1 LISLCLLL
9 SCCLFSS
16 CASTIKEDNK
26 YHELSDKEILDHLL
40 HKQRYDKRIKP
51 PVVAGLRVNI
61 SVVLLSLSSPDESS
75 LHYEV
80 EFLMHQI
87 WTDARLVHDDG
98 ERFPYLNAI
107 HHHSDI
113 WKPDIYFIK
122 HGTFKEAISP
132 SNIAMRIHRNG
143 TVLYSMRRHLVL
155 NCEGDLH
162 IFPFDSPMCTFA
174 IESVS
179 FTRDEM
185 YFHWAGHNRIDADS
199 ESGSIALSPVL
210 KNHNAYM
217 IFNETLYCNEA
228 DEWRGDFSCLKVRL
242 HFTRDKWF
250 YYTTVFVPG
259 MILVTSSFVTF
270 WIEWNAV
277 PARVMLGVTTMLN
290 FFTTSNGF
298 RSNLPVVSNLTAM
311 NMWDAVCMAFIYL
324 SFLEFI
330 LVNYLGRWVQDPDIP
345 PKKKKENAIL
355 DSLRLVSTTLDL
367 KHPDQAGTLGAG
379 LLHLGGELETRL
391 KEVKQKIP
399 ADIPGQKITGKKS
412 GGGQRDDS
420 TVTMMS
426 SFSSG
431 KYEDDLTSLP
441 GEMTSI
447 PPDNLGVEEEDS
459 GPYSLRNVKKI
470 DVYSRKLFPIFYFA
484 FVFYF
489 FIRYHAIEGDLS
501 FSE

>member
-1 LISLCLLL
+1 MESLLP
-9 SCCLFSS
+9 SWSFVVVFLFV
-16 CASTIKEDNK
+16 CHQSTSANK
-26 YHELSDKEILDHLL
+26 YDQLTDKEILDHLL
-40 HKQRYDKRIKP
+40 HRQRYDKRIKP
-51 PVVAGLRVNI
+51 PVQGKLSVNL
-61 SVVLLSLSSPDESS
+61 SVILLSLSSPDESS
-75 LHYEV
+75 LSYEV
-80 EFLMHQI
+80 EFLMHQT
-87 WTDARLVHDDG
+87 WTDPRLSHDDG
-98 ERFPYLNAI
+98 ERFPFLNAI
-107 HHHSDI
+107 HHHNDI

-122 HGTFKEAISP
+122 HGTFKEGISP
-132 SNIAMRIHRNG
+132 SNIAIKLHRNG

-179 FTRDEM
+179 FTRDQM
-185 YFHWAGHNRIDADS
+185 DFYWAGPNRIDAVS
-199 ESGSIALSPVL
+199 EAGSIALSPVL

-217 IFNETLYCNEA
+217 IYNETLYCSVEE
-228 DEWRGDFSCLKVRL
+228 EWRGDFSCLKVRL

-345 PKKKKENAIL
+345 QKKKKENAIL
-355 DSLRLVSTTLDL
+355 DSLRIVTTTLDL

-379 LLHLGGELETRL
+379 LMHLGGELETRL
-391 KEVKQKIP
+391 KEVKQRIP
-399 ADIPGQKITGKKS
+399 TEAGRKKS
-412 GGGQRDDS
+412 TRGLSDDS
-420 TVTMMS
+420 TTTMMTSRS
-426 SFSSG
+426 STKF
-431 KYEDDLTSLP
+431 EDDMSSIP
-441 GEMTSI
+441 GEIGPNSSRD
-447 PPDNLGVEEEDS
+447 PRRDEEDNGS
-459 GPYSLRNVKKI
+459 YSLKNVKKI
-470 DVYSRKLFPIFYFA
+470 DLYSRKIFPILYAA
-484 FVFYF
+484 FVLYF
-489 FIRYHAIEGDLS
+489 FVNYHAIEGDLS
-501 FSE
+501 FTDD